1 MLCKWKIQ
9 QKTFTRLSLVSYH
22 WYYRLMQVIGDQGLV
37 STFLKEVF
45 EDLTVTSKMKVRT
58 RKLWN
63 IWKGWKNFQ
72 SVFLIQFNFDKQ
84 SQKRRGKNL
93 YEHFRYLHKD
103 WSSYFVF
110 QSDFKWGTRTPST
123 ELKIGL
129 F

>member
-1 MLCKWKIQ
+1 MFCKWKIQ
-9 QKTFTRLSLVSYH
+9 QKTFTRLSLVPYH
-22 WYYRLMQVIGDQGLV
+22 WYYRLMQVIGDQDLV

-72 SVFLIQFNFDKQ
+72 SVFLLQFNFDKQ

-110 QSDFKWGTRTPST
+110 QNDFKWGTRTPST